1 MPWFK
6 NHILG
11 RSIVFFENLL
21 IHPFFYFF
29 SIVVGG
35 KLFKYELPAT
45 ALRLEC

>member
-1 MPWFK
+1 MPWFE

-11 RSIVFFENLL
+11 RSIVFFDNLL
-21 IHPFFYFF
+21 IHSFFIFF

-35 KLFKYELPAT
+35 KLFKYKLLAT

>member
-11 RSIVFFENLL
+11 RSIVFFENLS
-21 IHPFFYFF
+21 IHPFFNFF

-35 KLFKYELPAT
+35 KLFKYELLAT